1 METIMANG
9 RGKEPQDELPD
20 ADVEAREAAKRSTM
34 IKAGIGIGSAALV
47 AAFLYAN
54 KARKKKVDNAE

>member
-1 METIMANG
+1 MANG
-9 RGKEPQDELPD
+9 LGKEPPEELSD
-20 ADVEAREAAKRSTM
+20 ADREARDAARKSTM